1 MDMINFFLPPDGEC
15 SSSSKSKFYLYDD
28 GDATPVYLKE
38 AEIRRNC
45 TPVLNESGN
54 DIILR
59 PVDHA
64 LYPES
69 GWKVHCDAFLHD
81 RERSRLCF
89 VEMKCV
95 RASWMAEAYEQLL
108 QTILDFR
115 NSHPAVANAARVR
128 RAYAANSRHPNFQF
142 SQADVMRR
150 FRCVTG
156 FLLRFENCVS
166 MG

>member
-15 SSSSKSKFYLYDD
+15 SSSSKSKFYLY
-28 GDATPVYLKE
+28 V
-38 AEIRRNC
+38 
-45 TPVLNESGN
+45 
-54 DIILR
+54 
-59 PVDHA
+59 
-64 LYPES
+64 
-69 GWKVHCDAFLHD
+69 VHCDAFLHD

-95 RASWMAEAYEQLL
+95 RASWMAEACEQLL
-108 QTILDFR
+108 QTILDFK